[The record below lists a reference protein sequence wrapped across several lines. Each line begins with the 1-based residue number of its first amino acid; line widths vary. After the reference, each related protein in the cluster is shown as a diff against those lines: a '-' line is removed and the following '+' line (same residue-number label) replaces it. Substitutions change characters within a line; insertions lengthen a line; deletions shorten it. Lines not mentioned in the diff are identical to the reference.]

1 MSFDFFSTW
10 YIDTVEIYRVTS
22 QDNGAITVQERSL
35 VGTCNGRIY
44 QSQKNS
50 IATQDTAAR
59 SASSDKLA
67 VPLSVDI
74 QTGDMLLITR
84 GGAVGATGEPERY
97 FAGKPMPYY
106 DPVGGCL
113 TMLDH
118 QEIGISVDEIVG

>member
-10 YIDTVEIYRVTS
+10 YTDTVEIYRVTS
-22 QDNGAITVQERSL
+22 QDNGALTVQDRSL

-50 IATQDTAAR
+50 ISTQDTAAR
-59 SASSDKLA
+59 SSSSDRLA

-74 QTGDMLLITR
+74 QTGDMLMITR

-113 TMLDH
+113 TMLEH
-118 QEIGISVDEIVG
+118 QEIGISVNEIVG